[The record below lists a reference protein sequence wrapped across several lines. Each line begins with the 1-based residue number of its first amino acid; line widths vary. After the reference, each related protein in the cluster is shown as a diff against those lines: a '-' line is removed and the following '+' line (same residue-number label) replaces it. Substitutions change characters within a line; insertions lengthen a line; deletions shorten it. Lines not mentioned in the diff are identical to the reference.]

1 MKLQRVNYG
10 IVRIWKAKLKR
21 SLESRND
28 EKKKGE
34 ERQEEEVEGVSQE
47 TVEFLAKK
55 RSSILYFTEYE
66 VKFTN
71 LSKEQVFN

>member
-34 ERQEEEVEGVSQE
+34 ERQEEKVEGVSQE

>member
-10 IVRIWKAKLKR
+10 IVRIWKAKLIR